1 VQRITLDL
9 AGRSREE
16 VAATWVA
23 KLVAAIRKHDD
34 RHLVTVGVIPWA
46 HTFPKAKPLFYS
58 ARTKNDLDF
67 VSVHFYPKTGEVDKA
82 LTALAVYN
90 IGKPLVIEE
99 TSPLYCGIEEF
110 DAFVNGAREIADG
123 YVGFYWGTTIDEY
136 RQRDD
141 IPAGIMAGWLEYFHT
156 KGPQILTPPR
166 PSTQPPAPANANKP
180 HR

>member
-1 VQRITLDL
+1 MQRITLDL

-67 VSVHFYPKTGEVDKA
+67 VSVHFYPRKGEVDKA
-82 LTALAVYN
+82 LTALAVYD

-99 TSPLYCGIEEF
+99 CAPLYCGTEEF
-110 DAFVNGAREIADG
+110 DAFVDGSRKMADG
-123 YVGFYWGTTIDEY
+123 YVGFYWGKTIDEY
-136 RQRDD
+136 RQRND